1 MSLQILILAAGQGTR
16 MKSKHPKVLHKVAGK
31 AMIDHVLEQSR
42 ELTEEK
48 PLVVIGHQADLLEEH
63 LAETADTVLQ
73 KEQLGTGHAV
83 MMAAD
88 RIKDESEVMVLCAD
102 TPLIQHETL
111 AKMLQLKH
119 QGYAAVMMSSIVT
132 DPTGYGRVIR
142 DSDDHF
148 IGITE
153 QKDATTAE
161 LEIREINAGMYIFD
175 GKLLK
180 ENLKKLSSDNAQRE
194 YYLTDVLEYLSKDG
208 HSIGI
213 LQVSETEIMGVNT
226 RVQLASAEEQMRRRI
241 NESHMLQG
249 VTIIDPLHTYIEKEV
264 QIGED
269 TVIYPNCHLK
279 GKTVIGSDCSIR
291 EGTTIENSVI
301 GNGVTI
307 KSSTLLE
314 SQVGD
319 ETTVGPY
326 AYLRPK
332 SILGKKVKIGDFVE
346 VKNAVIGDGSKAS
359 HLSYIGDAEVGKEVN
374 IGCGVVFVNYDGKHK
389 FRSVVKDQAFIGSN
403 SNLVA
408 PVTVEEGG
416 YVATGS
422 TVTIDVP
429 KQSLC
434 IARARESIKKDWR
447 LKKGL

>member
-226 RVQLASAEEQMRRRI
+226 RVQLALAEEQMRRRI

-314 SQVGD
+314 SEVGD

-408 PVTVEEGG
+408 PVIVEEGG

>member
-226 RVQLASAEEQMRRRI
+226 RVQLALAEEQMRRRI

-291 EGTTIENSVI
+291 EGTTIESSVI

-314 SQVGD
+314 SEVGD

>member
-83 MMAAD
+83 MMAAN

-194 YYLTDVLEYLSKDG
+194 YYLTDVLEYLSKDA

-226 RVQLASAEEQMRRRI
+226 RVQLALAEEQMRRRI

-314 SQVGD
+314 SEVGD

-408 PVTVEEGG
+408 PVIVEEGG